1 MKYRHYQYGK
11 QNAGRYFLTILLMLV
26 GWNAYASSVNT
37 IDTVSIAKTLDDV
50 VNRVILETE
59 SGNDLGTGTPS
70 KNYQQLRTV
79 VQQDSGTCPHESP
92 DYTGSQLH
100 AVTAVENDSLM
111 ISSGTQEVTYDAE
124 GRVIRI
130 EDGIH
135 ATEFLYGPDGQRW
148 RSLTLNMGTVP
159 VHWDMLSRCQ

>member
-59 SGNDLGTGTPS
+59 SGNLRRFYSRYAVGRAFSAPASVSSAPWRQISAVTIIITPS
-70 KNYQQLRTV
+70 PT
-79 VQQDSGTCPHESP
+79 
-92 DYTGSQLH
+92 
-100 AVTAVENDSLM
+100 
-111 ISSGTQEVTYDAE
+111 DAP
-124 GRVIRI
+124 
-130 EDGIH
+130 
-135 ATEFLYGPDGQRW
+135 LP
-148 RSLTLNMGTVP
+148 
-159 VHWDMLSRCQ
+159 